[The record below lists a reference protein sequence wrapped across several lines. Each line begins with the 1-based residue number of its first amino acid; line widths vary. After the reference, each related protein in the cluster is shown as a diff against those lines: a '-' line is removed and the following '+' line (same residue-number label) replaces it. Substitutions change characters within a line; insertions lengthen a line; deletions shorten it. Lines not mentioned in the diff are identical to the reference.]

1 MGIPLALQI
10 GASFLQA
17 GITSAVAKGQASA
30 ANQQLRVDMRNE
42 RIKGMQD
49 ANARQEEYLRN
60 ESANRVAASA
70 AVGGGRNISFN
81 QGVSPY
87 NKEVARRD
95 LQTLGYNTDQRIARG
110 KGVKKHLHRNQQRLG
125 VLADRKRTGSTP
137 VFPRLQ
143 FHEGGIRKEVR
154 QLDRRHA
161 HKLRDGQSHVI
172 RRHQLA
178 MQQAL
183 FNRAG
188 FL

>member
-1 MGIPLALQI
+1 MGIPLGLQI

-70 AVGGGRNISFN
+70 AVGGGRNISFD

-110 KGVKKHLHRNQQRLG
+110 KYQIRVNRYNARAESIAAYGTAT
-125 VLADRKRTGSTP
+125 ADSMRATASALESKAA
-137 VFPRLQ
+137 Q
-143 FHEGGIRKEVR
+143 AAAGGG
-154 QLDRRHA
+154 A
-161 HKLRDGQSHVI
+161 
-172 RRHQLA
+172 
-178 MQQAL
+178 
-183 FNRAG
+183 
-188 FL
+188 